1 MATLFK
7 DECCVLKMVYSKC
20 IQMKETWKLV
30 LVDLK
35 VFTCHFPMQCVVLPF
50 YFPSF
55 STAVSAKFNSKGE
68 ERVLDSK
75 GV

>member
-1 MATLFK
+1 M
-7 DECCVLKMVYSKC
+7 
-20 IQMKETWKLV
+20 ETSFGRPEGLH
-30 LVDLK
+30 LSL
-35 VFTCHFPMQCVVLPF
+35 PNAYVVLPF

-68 ERVLDSK
+68 ERGLDSK